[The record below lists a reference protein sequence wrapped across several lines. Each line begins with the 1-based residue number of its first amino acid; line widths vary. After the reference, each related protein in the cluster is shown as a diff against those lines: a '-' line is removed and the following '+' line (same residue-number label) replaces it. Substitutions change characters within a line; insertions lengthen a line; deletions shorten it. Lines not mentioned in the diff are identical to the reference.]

1 MFCIESCVV
10 RTLGDQDFANTVAYR
25 SHSDMDSKSIRSLRF
40 GGPTF
45 HDELHMSNPMSA
57 GPPWGSTWR
66 LETISTSEERC
77 TGWVDVRVPQLVVP
91 KPSGLMSFKLNSF
104 SLLLYLHILL

>member
-1 MFCIESCVV
+1 
-10 RTLGDQDFANTVAYR
+10 
-25 SHSDMDSKSIRSLRF
+25 MDSKSIPSLRF

-57 GPPWGSTWR
+57 GPSWGSTWR
-66 LETISTSEERC
+66 LETISTSEER
-77 TGWVDVRVPQLVVP
+77 WVDVRVLQLVVP
-91 KPSGLMSFKLNSF
+91 KLSGLMSFKLNFS